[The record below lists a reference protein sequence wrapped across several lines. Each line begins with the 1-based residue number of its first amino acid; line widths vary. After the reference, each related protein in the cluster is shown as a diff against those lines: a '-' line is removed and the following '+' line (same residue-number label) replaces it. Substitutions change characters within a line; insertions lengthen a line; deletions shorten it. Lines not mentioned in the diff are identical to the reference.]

1 MASPIP
7 HMNEECELFELD
19 PPAMTIE
26 KSFFT
31 HYTICKY
38 IDDLPEEWSV
48 RDDKEDELNVRCSK
62 VGANI
67 ELDSNGSCKRVLF
80 ARPLSTCQLKKNAN
94 QNLSD
99 SESEKS
105 KTDSSRKKSEKFKSN
120 NFTKNCKEFLPQK
133 NDNQKTKNTEADEMK
148 KELSATAAGKSD
160 SRIGSFNEQYNFE
173 FWSRIRK
180 VINPESWKK
189 KTPRKFSPNFTLPK
203 FSKNLNKF

>member
-1 MASPIP
+1 
-7 HMNEECELFELD
+7 MNEECELFELD

-160 SRIGSFNEQYNFE
+160 SRIGSFNEQYEEYVGSKFTQE
-173 FWSRIRK
+173 ALAKHTIEQDELYTEDLLRK
-180 VINPESWKK
+180 IKHSSLVENYSGKI
-189 KTPRKFSPNFTLPK
+189 
-203 FSKNLNKF
+203 